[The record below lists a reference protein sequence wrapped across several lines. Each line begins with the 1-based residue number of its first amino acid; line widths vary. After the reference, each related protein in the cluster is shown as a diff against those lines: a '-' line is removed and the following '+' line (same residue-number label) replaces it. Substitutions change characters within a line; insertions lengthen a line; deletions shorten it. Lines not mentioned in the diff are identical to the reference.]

1 MENKF
6 CDYKNLNLGKEEVKE
21 VSEQELNDALNSLV
35 ARSNTFVESDKVSE
49 TGDVVNINFEGFCD
63 GVSFEGGKGENYD
76 LELGSNTFIPGFE
89 DQLIG
94 FKKGDKVDV
103 NVTFPENYQA
113 ENLKGKPAV
122 FKCEINAVKVKKI
135 ASLDDEFAKEH
146 GCSSVDELRQHTK
159 RELEERN
166 KQISLN
172 AYFDKL
178 CAYLIE
184 HSEIELTDEQ
194 MKQSHD
200 NVIAYYQ
207 QMVGQYGMSLDQYLQ
222 MANKKMEEFEE
233 IIKPDVIKGAKV
245 NAILDH
251 VAVSENI
258 VATEEEV
265 NSELA
270 AIKNYY
276 QLSDKQLDEF
286 KSKHLDEFKNEIVK
300 RKVSEFLVMNNN

>member
-6 CDYKNLNLGKEEVKE
+6 CHYKNLDLGKEEPKE
-21 VSEQELNDALNSLV
+21 VTEQELNEALNSLV
-35 ARSNTFVESDKVSE
+35 ARSNTFVECNKVSE
-49 TGDVVNINFEGFCD
+49 KGDVVNINFEGFCD

-89 DQLIG
+89 NQLIG
-94 FKKGDKVDV
+94 VKKGDKVDV
-103 NVTFPENYQA
+103 NVIFPENYHA
-113 ENLKGKPAV
+113 ENLKGKPSV

-135 ASLDDEFAKEH
+135 ASLDDEFAKDH
-146 GCSSVDELRQHTK
+146 GCNSIDELRQHTK

-178 CAYLIE
+178 CDYLIE
-184 HSEIELTDEQ
+184 NSEINLTDEQ
-194 MKQSHD
+194 IKQSHD

-207 QMVGQYGMSLDQYLQ
+207 QMVGQYKMNLDQYLQ
-222 MANKKMEEFEE
+222 MINKNMEEFEE
-233 IIKPDVIKGAKV
+233 IIKSDVIKGAKV
-245 NAILDH
+245 NAILNY

-258 VATEEEV
+258 IATEEET

-270 AIKNYY
+270 SIKNYY

-286 KSKHLDEFKNEIVK
+286 KSKHLNEFKNEIIK
-300 RKVSEFLVMNNN
+300 RKVSEFLIMNNK